1 MKDSSEKPQDR
12 MSEMF
17 LITLEELAGILH
29 LSPRTL
35 QRKLSAG
42 ELPKPIRIGRSIRWQ
57 VTAIRKW
64 IQDGCPIMKS
74 SSGGC

>member
-1 MKDSSEKPQDR
+1 MNDSSEKPKDR

-17 LITLEELAGILH
+17 LITLEELAGLLH

-57 VTAIRKW
+57 VTTIHKW
-64 IQDGCPIMKS
+64 IQDGCPVMKQS
-74 SSGGC
+74 PGGC